1 MICPRCGSENQEGA
15 RFCNSC
21 GADLRSGEPST
32 EPIGAREV
40 APTDRITPAAGDR
53 PPETGEETA
62 PLAPPPGPPGAVATM
77 ASSGPPPR
85 PPRPGPGEILGAG
98 WGRAVIRA
106 VIAFAVLALIGQG
119 LSLLQS
125 RANPEVLVGTIAGV
139 PSVPGQPV
147 PQLEGTD
154 ILRGGALTFFQF
166 HNVTIELDFPPLPIP
181 GAATGPLG
189 GVDFSM
195 RFAAT
200 LMLGA
205 LLGLWL
211 LFLGGRAVAR
221 EAGGPGW
228 ARPIHGAKVALPYA
242 VLALGYSFLARI
254 SIDGPLPG
262 FPEGAET
269 PTVGVGILSAVWW
282 PLAFGVVAGAA
293 GGITSGPLVAGR
305 WSTWERRS
313 RAVISGGWSM
323 AALAVALSFV
333 GFLVVAAVNPDVT
346 AAYFRIVGAGDLA
359 TGASI
364 IIGTA
369 LFLPNA
375 STGIAAAAMG
385 GSMGADLFG
394 SSCALIS
401 YAKFPLGAADAPA
414 GEPSPFAFCQAL
426 PIDFGIAPI
435 GYFLFL
441 LVPIAATILGGIRA
455 ARRADAVTPGEATSI
470 GAAAG
475 VVFAVVLL
483 GFMILS
489 RITAVVDIPFFSGFF
504 GGGGLAAGPDLLS
517 GSLLALVW
525 GAAGGALGG
534 LIAARR
540 IEPAP
545 VGDPGFSPAESP

>member
-1 MICPRCGSENQEGA
+1 VICPRCGSENQEGA

-21 GADLRSGEPST
+21 GASLSPDEQST
-32 EPIGAREV
+32 EPMRPPQGSPEEPV
-40 APTDRITPAAGDR
+40 TPSAGER
-53 PPETGEETA
+53 PPEAGEQTA

-77 ASSGPPPR
+77 TSSGPPPR

-98 WGRAVIRA
+98 WGRAVVRA

-125 RANPEVLVGTIAGV
+125 GSNPEEVVGTIAGI
-139 PSVPGQPV
+139 PSVPGQPA
-147 PQLEGTD
+147 PQLRGFE
-154 ILRGGALTFFQF
+154 IVQGGALTFFQF
-166 HNVTIELDFPPLPIP
+166 HNVTIELQFPQIPFPGGETPFLPTDIS
-181 GAATGPLG
+181 
-189 GVDFSM
+189 V

-200 LMLGA
+200 LMFGA

-228 ARPIHGAKVALPYA
+228 ARPLHGAKVALPYA
-242 VLALGYSFLARI
+242 VLALAYSFLAQV
-254 SIDGPLPG
+254 SVDESVPGLPAGSGP
-262 FPEGAET
+262 
-269 PTVGVGILSAVWW
+269 PTIGVAILSAVWW
-282 PLAFGVVAGAA
+282 PLLFGLVAGPA
-293 GGITSGPLVAGR
+293 GGITTGPLLAGR
-305 WSTWERRS
+305 GSTWERRS
-313 RAVISGGWSM
+313 RAAISGGWVM

-333 GFLVVAAVNPDVT
+333 GFLVLAAVNPEVT
-346 AAYFRIVGAGDLA
+346 GAYFRLVAAGDLA

-364 IIGTA
+364 IIGTV

-385 GSMGADLFG
+385 GSMGLDLFG

-401 YAKFPLGAADAPA
+401 YAKFPLRATDAPS
-414 GEPSPFAFCQAL
+414 GEPSPFAFCDAI
-426 PIDFGIAPI
+426 PVDFGIAPI

-441 LVPIAATILGGIRA
+441 LVPIAATVLGGIRA
-455 ARRADAVTPGEATSI
+455 ARRADAVTTGEATSV

-483 GFMILS
+483 GFMILA
-489 RITAVVDIPFFSGFF
+489 RITAVVDVPFFSGFL

-517 GSLLALVW
+517 GTLLALVW

-534 LIAARR
+534 LVAGRR
-540 IEPAP
+540 IEKVQA
-545 VGDPGFSPAESP
+545 GDPGFSGESP

>member
-1 MICPRCGSENQEGA
+1 VTT
-15 RFCNSC
+15 
-21 GADLRSGEPST
+21 SGE
-32 EPIGAREV
+32 G
-40 APTDRITPAAGDR
+40 
-53 PPETGEETA
+53 PPETGDETA

-77 ASSGPPPR
+77 TSSGPPPR

-106 VIAFAVLALIGQG
+106 VLAFAVLALIGQG
-119 LSLLQS
+119 LALLQS
-125 RANPEVLVGTIAGV
+125 RSNPKEVIGTIAGI
-139 PSVPGQPV
+139 PSIPGQPA
-147 PQLEGTD
+147 PQLRGLE
-154 ILRGGALTFFQF
+154 IVQGGALTFFQF
-166 HNVTIELDFPPLPIP
+166 HNVTVELDLPPIPIP
-181 GAATGPLG
+181 GAEANPLG
-189 GVDFSM
+189 GFDFSM

-242 VLALGYSFLARI
+242 VLALAYSFLARV
-254 SIDGPLPG
+254 SIDEPLPG
-262 FPEGAET
+262 FPQGAES
-269 PTVGVGILSAVWW
+269 PTVGVAILSAVWW
-282 PLAFGVVAGAA
+282 PLVFGLVAGAA
-293 GGITSGPLVAGR
+293 GGITSGPLSTGR
-305 WSTWERRS
+305 WSTWERRT
-313 RAVISGGWSM
+313 RAAISGGWTM
-323 AALAVALSFV
+323 AALAMALSFV

-364 IIGTA
+364 LIGTG

-401 YAKFPLGAADAPA
+401 YAKFPLGAADPPA
-414 GEPSPFAFCQAL
+414 GEPSPFAFCEAL
-426 PIDFGIAPI
+426 PIDLGIAPI

-455 ARRADAVTPGEATSI
+455 ARRADAVTVGEATGI
-470 GAAAG
+470 GVAAG
-475 VVFAVVLL
+475 IVFAVVLL
-483 GFMILS
+483 GFMILA
-489 RITAVVDIPFFSGFF
+489 RITAVVDVPFFSGFL
-504 GGGGLAAGPDLLS
+504 GGGGVAAGPDLLS
-517 GSLLALVW
+517 GTLLALVW

-540 IEPAP
+540 IEPTP
-545 VGDPGFSPAESP
+545 GGDPGFSPGGPP